1 MPRRSQADLQPDS
14 ASVNLESIASQLGVA
29 ISTVSRALRNSPGI
43 HPATRLRI
51 QTEAARLG
59 YAVKRR
65 AEERAGSGAD
75 TSVRHLLTLAQAIN
89 SFSQQGYLSG
99 ISRAAQSHHIGV
111 FSHHCSV
118 EDAARMTDPSRQPAA
133 LRMPDLAGLIFIHRW
148 PEAVV
153 AKLVKN
159 HPAISLIHRYPGLP
173 VDTVGLD
180 DEANLQ
186 LLVAHLQE
194 RGHTKIGF
202 FGYDRGYSWARSRF
216 AAYVGA
222 LAEAGLPYS
231 PDNTL
236 SVSPEAA
243 QAQTPTELVQYAP
256 ALRDRIQAGVTAWI
270 GSSYVLAQS
279 LCLTLR
285 AAGYKVPADVE
296 VTGYHGGARHTSPG
310 LPRPTSIE
318 IDDDTIGSAAVHLLS
333 QRAQRAVPAPATL
346 LLPGRLLQGDTT
358 SASLK

>member
-1 MPRRSQADLQPDS
+1 MPRRSQADLQPENP
-14 ASVNLESIASQLGVA
+14 AVNLEAIARQLGVA
-29 ISTVSRALRNSPGI
+29 VSTVSRALRNSPGI
-43 HPATRLRI
+43 HPSTRLRI

-65 AEERAGSGAD
+65 ADDRVGSSAD

-99 ISRAAQSHHIGV
+99 ISRAAQAHHIGV
-111 FSHHCSV
+111 FSHHCSA
-118 EDAARMTDPSRQPAA
+118 EDAALMTDPARQPAA

-153 AKLVKN
+153 AQLVKN

-180 DEANLQ
+180 DEANLR
-186 LLVAHLQE
+186 LLVAHLKE

-202 FGYDRGYSWARSRF
+202 FGYDRGYSWARARF
-216 AAYVGA
+216 AAYIGA
-222 LAEAGLPYS
+222 LAEADLPYV
-231 PDNTL
+231 PENTVA
-236 SVSPEAA
+236 VSPEAA
-243 QAQTPTELVQYAP
+243 QAFQPSELPQYTP
-256 ALRDRIQAGVTAWI
+256 ALRARIQAGVTAWI

-285 AAGYKVPADVE
+285 AAGYKIPGDVE
-296 VTGYHGGARHTSPG
+296 ITGYHGGARHTAPS

-318 IDDDTIGSAAVHLLS
+318 IDDDAIGSAAVHLLS
-333 QRAQRAVPAPATL
+333 QRAQRAVPAPASL
-346 LLPGRLLQGDTT
+346 LLPGRLIQGDTT
-358 SASLK
+358 SAPRK